1 MRDGTKAMAHELAL
15 RRAVRGQIVQRVPQC
30 FRSSFPMSPDTFVPA
45 TSLIQAINHI
55 PQGIAVFDA
64 RMRLVMSNA
73 RYNALLEL
81 PSALQKLGTPL
92 FDIALFLGDRGDLG
106 EGDPARLAI
115 ERINLLTSSPVTVTQ
130 RPGKHGQTLE
140 FHSSRLPDGGLV
152 IAFSD
157 VTARV
162 QAERALAQVN
172 HSLEGRVAERTA
184 ALTRVNMELESAR
197 AKADAANHDKTRFL
211 AAASH
216 DLLQPL
222 NAARL
227 YTSTLIERSKS
238 TGLADLAN
246 SIEASLT
253 AVEDIMSALLDI
265 SRIDSGALKPAP
277 APVAARD
284 LLKRIEVEF
293 GPMARERNIS
303 LRLVPSNA
311 AVLVDRSLVG
321 RIVQNLVSNA
331 IKYTNRGGKVLVGF
345 RRRGNRMR
353 LDVIDTGIGF
363 NKDQHRLLFAEFS
376 RLERGARMAQ
386 GLGLGLSIVQRLVTA
401 LDLTLELDSVEG
413 RGSRFSL
420 FLPLT
425 RTIRPM
431 SEPAPALA
439 EINFGTLG
447 LKVLCV
453 DNERSIIEAMEGLL
467 RHWGCDVRSALSLKQ
482 IDKEQLLEGW
492 YPDLVLMDYH
502 LDQTS
507 GLDAIEWLRHNVG
520 GHLPA
525 ALVTADRS
533 PAVRA
538 LAEERGIA
546 VVTKPV
552 KPAALRAAIS
562 GLANQARNPSPRIS

>member
-1 MRDGTKAMAHELAL
+1 
-15 RRAVRGQIVQRVPQC
+15 
-30 FRSSFPMSPDTFVPA
+30 MSPLDQDPTR
-45 TSLIQAINHI
+45 AIALAIDHI
-55 PQGIAVFDA
+55 PQGVAVFDA
-64 RMRLVMSNA
+64 GLRLVTSNQ
-73 RYNALLEL
+73 RYDSLLHL
-81 PSALQKLGTPL
+81 PADLTRPGSAL
-92 FDIALFLGDRGDLG
+92 FDIALFMAERGDLG
-106 EGDPARLAI
+106 PGDATQLAI
-115 ERINLLTSSPVTVTQ
+115 ERIKELTAAPTSVTQ
-130 RPGKHGQTLE
+130 RLGNAGQALE
-140 FHSSRLPDGGLV
+140 FHSSRLPNGGLV
-152 IAFSD
+152 VSFSD

-162 QAERALAQVN
+162 RAEQQLAQVN
-172 HSLEGRVAERTA
+172 QTLERRVEERTA
-184 ALTRVNMELESAR
+184 ALKQVNTELEAAR
-197 AKADAANHDKTRFL
+197 AKADASNHDKTRFL

-227 YTSTLIERSKS
+227 YTSTLIERAKS
-238 TGLADLAN
+238 TGFAELAN

-277 APVAARD
+277 APIQVQD
-284 LLKRIEVEF
+284 LLKKTEVEF
-293 GPMARERNIS
+293 APMARERSIS
-303 LRLVPSNA
+303 LRIVATKASVMA
-311 AVLVDRSLVG
+311 DRSLVG

-331 IKYTNRGGKVLVGF
+331 IKYTPVGGKVLVGL
-345 RRRGNRMR
+345 RKRGNRWR

-363 NKDQHRLLFAEFS
+363 NKDQHRLVFAEFS

-401 LDLTLELDSVEG
+401 LGLTLELDSREG
-413 RGSRFSL
+413 SGSRFSIY
-420 FLPLT
+420 LPAV
-425 RTIRPM
+425 RNARPA
-431 SEPAPALA
+431 SQPEVPAP
-439 EINFGTLG
+439 EPSFGTLS

-453 DNERSIIEAMEGLL
+453 DNERAILEAMEGLL
-467 RHWGCDVRSALSLKQ
+467 SHWGCEVRTALSLKQ
-482 IDKEQLLEGW
+482 IDREHLLEGW

-507 GLDAIEWLRHNVG
+507 GLDAIEWLRHNIG

-538 LAEERGIA
+538 LAEDRGIA

-552 KPAALRAAIS
+552 KPAALRATIS
-562 GLANQARNPSPRIS
+562 GLANQGGGKRSG

>member
-1 MRDGTKAMAHELAL
+1 MPAHSHDVANSLRQAL
-15 RRAVRGQIVQRVPQC
+15 
-30 FRSSFPMSPDTFVPA
+30 D
-45 TSLIQAINHI
+45 HI

-64 RMRLVMSNA
+64 GLRLLTCNS
-73 RYNALLEL
+73 RYNSLLAL
-81 PSALQKLGTPL
+81 PGALVAPGTPL
-92 FDIALFLGDRGDLG
+92 FDLALFLAERGDLG
-106 EGDPARLAI
+106 PGAAARLAI
-115 ERINLLTSSPVTVTQ
+115 ERIDVLTASQTTVTQ
-130 RPGKHGQTLE
+130 RLGPKGQTLE

-152 IAFSD
+152 ISFSD
-157 VTARV
+157 VTDRV
-162 QAERALAQVN
+162 RAERELAGMNQ
-172 HSLEGRVAERTA
+172 SLEQRVEERTA
-184 ALTRVNMELESAR
+184 ALTRVNAELESAR

-227 YTSTLIERSKS
+227 YTSTLIERAKS

-253 AVEDIMSALLDI
+253 AVEDIMGALLDI

-277 APVAARD
+277 SPVAGQD
-284 LLKRIEVEF
+284 LLKKIEVEF

-303 LRLVPSNA
+303 LRIVPCRA
-311 AVLVDRSLVG
+311 TVLVDRMLVG

-331 IKYTNRGGKVLVGF
+331 VKYTQPGGKVLVGL
-345 RRRGNRMR
+345 RRRGNRLR

-363 NKDQHRLLFAEFS
+363 NRDQHKLLFAEFS

-386 GLGLGLSIVQRLVTA
+386 GLGLGLSIVQRLVAA
-401 LDLTLELDSVEG
+401 LGLTLELDSREG

-420 FLPLT
+420 FLPAT
-425 RTIRPM
+425 RSVRAIPESST
-431 SEPAPALA
+431 APA
-439 EINFGTLG
+439 EISFGTLG

-453 DNERSIIEAMEGLL
+453 DNERAIIEAMEGLL

-482 IDKEQLLEGW
+482 IDRERLLEGW

-507 GLDAIEWLRHNVG
+507 GLDAIEWLRHNLG

-562 GLANQARNPSPRIS
+562 GLANQSRSPTKRAV

>member
-1 MRDGTKAMAHELAL
+1 
-15 RRAVRGQIVQRVPQC
+15 
-30 FRSSFPMSPDTFVPA
+30 MSPLDQDPTH
-45 TSLIQAINHI
+45 AIALAIDHI
-55 PQGIAVFDA
+55 PQGVAVFDA
-64 RMRLVMSNA
+64 GLRLVTSNQ
-73 RYNALLEL
+73 RYDSLLHL
-81 PSALQKLGTPL
+81 PADLTRPGSAL
-92 FDIALFLGDRGDLG
+92 FDIALFMAERGDLG
-106 EGDPARLAI
+106 PGDATQLAV
-115 ERINLLTSSPVTVTQ
+115 ERIKELTAAPTSVTQ
-130 RPGKHGQTLE
+130 RLGNAGQALE
-140 FHSSRLPDGGLV
+140 FHSSRLPNGGLV
-152 IAFSD
+152 VSFSD

-162 QAERALAQVN
+162 HAEQQLAQVN
-172 HSLEGRVAERTA
+172 QTLERRVEERTA
-184 ALTRVNMELESAR
+184 ALKQVNTELEAAR
-197 AKADAANHDKTRFL
+197 AKADASNHDKTRFL

-227 YTSTLIERSKS
+227 YTSTLIERAKS
-238 TGLADLAN
+238 TGFAELAN

-277 APVAARD
+277 APIQVQD
-284 LLKRIEVEF
+284 LLKKTEVEF
-293 GPMARERNIS
+293 APMARERSIS
-303 LRLVPSNA
+303 LRIVATKASVMA
-311 AVLVDRSLVG
+311 DRSLVG

-331 IKYTNRGGKVLVGF
+331 IKYTPVGGKVLVGL
-345 RRRGNRMR
+345 RKRGNRWR

-363 NKDQHRLLFAEFS
+363 NKDQHRLVFAEFS

-401 LDLTLELDSVEG
+401 LGLTLELDSREG
-413 RGSRFSL
+413 SGSRFSIY
-420 FLPLT
+420 LPAV
-425 RTIRPM
+425 RNARPA
-431 SEPAPALA
+431 SQPEVPAP
-439 EINFGTLG
+439 EPSFGTLS

-453 DNERSIIEAMEGLL
+453 DNERAILEAMEGLL
-467 RHWGCDVRSALSLKQ
+467 SHWGCEVRTALSLKQ
-482 IDKEQLLEGW
+482 IDREHLLEGW

-507 GLDAIEWLRHNVG
+507 GLDAIEWLRHNIG

-538 LAEERGIA
+538 LAEDRGIA

-552 KPAALRAAIS
+552 KPAALRATIS
-562 GLANQARNPSPRIS
+562 GLANQGGGKRSG

>member
-1 MRDGTKAMAHELAL
+1 MSAHKHDAASGLRQAL
-15 RRAVRGQIVQRVPQC
+15 
-30 FRSSFPMSPDTFVPA
+30 D
-45 TSLIQAINHI
+45 HI

-64 RMRLVMSNA
+64 GLHLTTSNS
-73 RYNALLEL
+73 RYNTLLAL
-81 PSALQKLGTPL
+81 PAALTKPGTPL
-92 FDIALFLGDRGDLG
+92 FDIALFLGDRGDFG
-106 EGDPARLAI
+106 PGDAARLAI
-115 ERINLLTSSPVTVTQ
+115 ERINLLTASPTTVTQ
-130 RPGKHGQTLE
+130 RLGNAGQTLE

-152 IAFSD
+152 ISFSD

-162 QAERALAQVN
+162 RAEQELEGMNQ
-172 HSLEGRVAERTA
+172 SLEERVDERTA
-184 ALTRVNMELESAR
+184 ALTRVNAELESAR

-227 YTSTLIERSKS
+227 YTSTLIERAKS

-253 AVEDIMSALLDI
+253 AVEDIMGALLDI

-277 APVAARD
+277 APVAGRD
-284 LLKRIEVEF
+284 LLKKIEVEF

-303 LRLVPSNA
+303 LKIVDTDAS
-311 AVLVDRSLVG
+311 VLVDRMLVG

-331 IKYTNRGGKVLVGF
+331 VKYTQPGGRVLVGL

-401 LDLTLELDSVEG
+401 LGLTLELDSREG

-420 FLPLT
+420 FLPAT
-425 RTIRPM
+425 RNIRATQEA
-431 SEPAPALA
+431 SIAPAEA
-439 EINFGTLG
+439 SFGVLD

-453 DNERSIIEAMEGLL
+453 DNERAIIEAMEGLL

-482 IDKEQLLEGW
+482 IDRERLLEGW

-507 GLDAIEWLRHNVG
+507 GLDAIEWLRHNLG

-533 PAVRA
+533 PAVRT

-562 GLANQARNPSPRIS
+562 GLANQSRSPAKRAG

>member
-1 MRDGTKAMAHELAL
+1 MPRHQSDATASL
-15 RRAVRGQIVQRVPQC
+15 R
-30 FRSSFPMSPDTFVPA
+30 
-45 TSLIQAINHI
+45 QAIEHI

-64 RMRLVMSNA
+64 GLRLTTSNG
-73 RYNALLEL
+73 RYNTLLSLPEEL
-81 PSALQKLGTPL
+81 VRPGTPL
-92 FDIALFLGDRGDLG
+92 FDIALYLGDRGDLG
-106 EGDPARLAI
+106 PGDAARLAI
-115 ERINLLTSSPVTVTQ
+115 ERINLLTSSPTTVTQ
-130 RPGKHGQTLE
+130 RLGDTGQTLE

-152 IAFSD
+152 ICFSD

-162 QAERALAQVN
+162 RAERELERMNQ
-172 HSLEGRVAERTA
+172 SLEGRVEERTA
-184 ALTRVNMELESAR
+184 TLTRVNAELESAR

-227 YTSTLIERSKS
+227 YTSTLIERAKL

-265 SRIDSGALKPAP
+265 SRIDSGALRPAP

-284 LLKRIEVEF
+284 LLKKVEVEF
-293 GPMARERNIS
+293 GPMARERGIS
-303 LRLVPSNA
+303 LRIVGTDA
-311 AVLVDRSLVG
+311 TVLADRMLVG
-321 RIVQNLVSNA
+321 RIIQNLASNA
-331 IKYTNRGGKVLVGF
+331 IKYTPSGGKVLVGF
-345 RRRGNRMR
+345 RRRGTRLR
-353 LDVIDTGIGF
+353 LDVIDSGIGF
-363 NKDQHRLLFAEFS
+363 NRDQHRLVFAEFS

-401 LDLTLELDSVEG
+401 LGLTLELDSVEG

-420 FLPLT
+420 FLPAT
-425 RTIRPM
+425 RSVRA
-431 SEPAPALA
+431 APEA
-439 EINFGTLG
+439 EAATAEVSFGMAG

-453 DNERSIIEAMEGLL
+453 DNERAILEAMEGLL
-467 RHWGCDVRSALSLKQ
+467 GHWGCDVRSALSLKQ
-482 IDKEQLLEGW
+482 IDKEHLLEGW

-507 GLDAIEWLRHNVG
+507 GLDAIEWLRHNLG

-538 LAEERGIA
+538 LAEDRGIA

-552 KPAALRAAIS
+552 KPAALRATIS
-562 GLANQARNPSPRIS
+562 GLAGQGGRSVKRAG

>member
-1 MRDGTKAMAHELAL
+1 MPRHSSEATDSIRE
-15 RRAVRGQIVQRVPQC
+15 AV
-30 FRSSFPMSPDTFVPA
+30 D
-45 TSLIQAINHI
+45 HI

-64 RMRLVMSNA
+64 GLRLVTSNA
-73 RYNALLEL
+73 RYNTLLAL
-81 PSALQKLGTPL
+81 PSDLTRPATPL

-106 EGDPARLAI
+106 PGDAARLAL
-115 ERINLLTSSPVTVTQ
+115 ERINVLTAAPNTVT
-130 RPGKHGQTLE
+130 RRLTKAGQMLE
-140 FHSSRLPDGGLV
+140 FNSARLPNGGLV
-152 IAFSD
+152 VSFSD
-157 VTARV
+157 VTAQV
-162 QAERALAQVN
+162 DAERALERMN
-172 HSLEGRVAERTA
+172 LSLEKRVEDRTA
-184 ALTRVNMELESAR
+184 ALTRVNSELESAR

-265 SRIDSGALKPAP
+265 SRIDSGAVKPTPTA
-277 APVAARD
+277 VAGRD
-284 LLKRIEVEF
+284 MLRKIEVEF
-293 GPMARERNIS
+293 GPMARERKIS
-303 LRLVPSNA
+303 LRIMPSA
-311 AVLVDRSLVG
+311 ASVMVDRMLVG

-331 IKYTNRGGKVLVGF
+331 IKYTKPGGKVLVGL
-345 RRRGNRMR
+345 RKRGSRIR

-363 NKDQHRLLFAEFS
+363 NRDQHRLLFAEFS
-376 RLERGARMAQ
+376 RLDRGARMAQ
-386 GLGLGLSIVQRLVTA
+386 GLGLGLSIVQRLVST
-401 LDLTLELDSVEG
+401 LDLTLELESIEG

-420 FLPLT
+420 FLPAAK
-425 RTIRPM
+425 TIPM
-431 SEPAPALA
+431 QAPNAISTV
-439 EINFGTLG
+439 ETNIGTLD
-447 LKVLCV
+447 LNVLCV
-453 DNERSIIEAMEGLL
+453 DNEHEILEAMEGLL
-467 RHWGCDVRSALSLKQ
+467 TQWGCEVRTALSLKQ
-482 IDKEQLLEGW
+482 IDRERLLEGW

-507 GLDAIEWLRHNVG
+507 GLDAIEWLRHNLG
-520 GHLPA
+520 AHLPA

-533 PAVRA
+533 PAVRT

-552 KPAALRAAIS
+552 RPAALRAAIS
-562 GLANQARNPSPRIS
+562 GLANQSGHTPRRAG

>member
-1 MRDGTKAMAHELAL
+1 MPAHKSDAAMSL
-15 RRAVRGQIVQRVPQC
+15 R
-30 FRSSFPMSPDTFVPA
+30 
-45 TSLIQAINHI
+45 QAMDHI

-64 RMRLVMSNA
+64 ALRLVTSNS
-73 RYNALLEL
+73 RYNTLLAL
-81 PSALQKLGTPL
+81 PPALVKPGTPL

-106 EGDPARLAI
+106 TGDAARLAI
-115 ERINLLTSSPVTVTQ
+115 ERINLLTASPTTVTQ
-130 RPGKHGQTLE
+130 RLGNAGQTLE
-140 FHSSRLPDGGLV
+140 FHSSRLPDGGLA
-152 IAFSD
+152 ISFSD

-162 QAERALAQVN
+162 RAERELAGMNQ
-172 HSLEGRVAERTA
+172 SLEQRVEERTA
-184 ALTRVNMELESAR
+184 ALTRVNAELESAR

-227 YTSTLIERSKS
+227 YTSTLIERAKS

-253 AVEDIMSALLDI
+253 AVEDIMGALLDI
-265 SRIDSGALKPAP
+265 SRIDSGALKPVS
-277 APVAARD
+277 APVAGRD
-284 LLKRIEVEF
+284 LLKKIEVEF
-293 GPMARERNIS
+293 GPLARERNIS
-303 LRLVPSNA
+303 LRIVA
-311 AVLVDRSLVG
+311 TDATVLVDRTLVG

-331 IKYTNRGGKVLVGF
+331 IKYTQPGGKVLVGL
-345 RRRGNRMR
+345 RRRGSRIR

-401 LDLTLELDSVEG
+401 LGLTLELDSKEG

-420 FLPLT
+420 FLPAT
-425 RTIRPM
+425 RTIRATQ
-431 SEPAPALA
+431 EIAPAPP
-439 EINFGTLG
+439 EISFGTLG

-453 DNERSIIEAMEGLL
+453 DNERAIIEAMEGLL

-482 IDKEQLLEGW
+482 IDRERLLEGW

-507 GLDAIEWLRHNVG
+507 GLDAIEWLRHNLG

-562 GLANQARNPSPRIS
+562 GLANQSRSPAKRAG

>member
-1 MRDGTKAMAHELAL
+1 MVLPYSDASDRLL
-15 RRAVRGQIVQRVPQC
+15 R
-30 FRSSFPMSPDTFVPA
+30 
-45 TSLIQAINHI
+45 AIDYL
-55 PQGIAVFDA
+55 PQGIAVFDEA
-64 RMRLVMSNA
+64 LRLVISNG
-73 RYNALLEL
+73 RYQDLLALPDEL
-81 PSALQKLGTPL
+81 VKPGTAL
-92 FDIALFLGDRGDLG
+92 FDMVLFMGDRGDLG
-106 EGDPARLAI
+106 LGDAERLASK
-115 ERINLLTSSPVTVTQ
+115 RIDMLTAAPTTVTQ
-130 RPGKHGQTLE
+130 FIGDAGQALE
-140 FHSSRLPDGGLV
+140 FQSSRLPNGGLV
-152 IAFSD
+152 ISFSD
-157 VTARV
+157 VTQRV
-162 QAERALAQVN
+162 QAERALERMNQ
-172 HSLEGRVAERTA
+172 SLEERVEERTA
-184 ALTRVNMELESAR
+184 ALTRVNAELESAR

-227 YTSTLIERSKS
+227 YTSTLIERAKL
-238 TGLADLAN
+238 TGLSDLAN

-253 AVEDIMSALLDI
+253 AVEEIMSALLDI

-284 LLKRIEVEF
+284 LLKKMEVEF
-293 GPMARERNIS
+293 SPLARERNIA
-303 LRLVPSNA
+303 LTIMDTDA
-311 AVLVDRSLVG
+311 AVLVDKALVG

-331 IKYTNRGGKVLVGF
+331 IKYTLPGGRVLVGI
-345 RRRGNRMR
+345 RRRGSRMR

-401 LDLTLELDSVEG
+401 LGLTLELDSREG
-413 RGSRFSL
+413 GGSRFSL
-420 FLPLT
+420 FLPAA
-425 RTIRPM
+425 RTLRKASDSGPVQ
-431 SEPAPALA
+431 SETGVGVLDY
-439 EINFGTLG
+439 
-447 LKVLCV
+447 KVLCV
-453 DNERSIIEAMEGLL
+453 DNERAILEAMEGLL
-467 RHWGCDVRSALSLKQ
+467 RHWGCDVRTALSLKQ
-482 IDKEQLLEGW
+482 IDRERLLEGW

-507 GLDAIEWLRHNVG
+507 GLDAIEWLRHNLG

-562 GLANQARNPSPRIS
+562 GLANQSRSPTKRAS

>member
-1 MRDGTKAMAHELAL
+1 MPPPTSNPAASL
-15 RRAVRGQIVQRVPQC
+15 R
-30 FRSSFPMSPDTFVPA
+30 
-45 TSLIQAINHI
+45 QAIDHI

-64 RMRLVMSNA
+64 VLHLVTSNA
-73 RYNALLEL
+73 RYNTLLEL
-81 PSALQKLGTPL
+81 PEALVKPGTPL
-92 FDIALFLGDRGDLG
+92 FDIALFLGDRGDFG
-106 EGDPARLAI
+106 EGDAARLAI
-115 ERINLLTSSPVTVTQ
+115 ERINLLTSLPVTITQ
-130 RPGKHGQTLE
+130 RRGNGGQTLE

-152 IAFSD
+152 ISFAD

-162 QAERALAQVN
+162 NAERELERMNQ
-172 HSLEGRVAERTA
+172 SLEERVKERTA
-184 ALTRVNMELESAR
+184 ALTQVNAELESAR

-227 YTSTLIERSKS
+227 YTSTLIERAKS

-284 LLKRIEVEF
+284 LLKKIEVEF

-303 LRLVPSNA
+303 LRIVA
-311 AVLVDRSLVG
+311 TDATVLVDRTLVG

-331 IKYTNRGGKVLVGF
+331 IKYTMPGGKVLVGL
-345 RRRGNRMR
+345 RRRGSRMR

-386 GLGLGLSIVQRLVTA
+386 GLGLGLSIVQRLVAA
-401 LDLTLELDSVEG
+401 LGLTLELDSTEG

-420 FLPLT
+420 FLPAT
-425 RTIRPM
+425 RTIRAAP
-431 SEPAPALA
+431 EVGPAPA
-439 EINFGTLG
+439 EISFGTLG

-453 DNERSIIEAMEGLL
+453 DNERAILEAMEGLL
-467 RHWGCDVRSALSLKQ
+467 SHWGCDVRTALSLKQ
-482 IDKEQLLEGW
+482 IDRERLLEGW

-507 GLDAIEWLRHNVG
+507 GLDAIEWLRHNLG

-562 GLANQARNPSPRIS
+562 GLANQSRSPTKRAS

>member
-1 MRDGTKAMAHELAL
+1 MPPPTSDAAASL
-15 RRAVRGQIVQRVPQC
+15 R
-30 FRSSFPMSPDTFVPA
+30 
-45 TSLIQAINHI
+45 QAIDHI

-64 RMRLVMSNA
+64 TLRLVTSNA
-73 RYNALLEL
+73 RYNTLLEL
-81 PSALQKLGTPL
+81 PEALVKPGTPL
-92 FDIALFLGDRGDLG
+92 FDIALFLGDRGDFG
-106 EGDPARLAI
+106 EGDAARLAI
-115 ERINLLTSSPVTVTQ
+115 ERINLLTSLPVTITQ
-130 RPGKHGQTLE
+130 RRGNGGQTLE

-152 IAFSD
+152 ISFVD

-162 QAERALAQVN
+162 NAERELERMNQ
-172 HSLEGRVAERTA
+172 SLEERVRERTA
-184 ALTRVNMELESAR
+184 ALTQVNAELESAR

-227 YTSTLIERSKS
+227 YTSTLIERAKS

-284 LLKRIEVEF
+284 LLKKIEVEF

-303 LRLVPSNA
+303 LRIVATDS
-311 AVLVDRSLVG
+311 AVLVDRTLVG

-331 IKYTNRGGKVLVGF
+331 IKYTMPGGKVLVGF
-345 RRRGNRMR
+345 RRRGSRMR

-386 GLGLGLSIVQRLVTA
+386 GLGLGLSIVQRLVAA
-401 LDLTLELDSVEG
+401 LGLTLELDSTEG

-420 FLPLT
+420 FLPVT
-425 RTIRPM
+425 KTIRAAP
-431 SEPAPALA
+431 EVGPAPA
-439 EINFGTLG
+439 EISFGTLG

-453 DNERSIIEAMEGLL
+453 DNERAILEAMEGLL
-467 RHWGCDVRSALSLKQ
+467 SHWGCDVRTALSLKQ
-482 IDKEQLLEGW
+482 IDRERLLEGW

-507 GLDAIEWLRHNVG
+507 GLDAIEWLRHNLG

-562 GLANQARNPSPRIS
+562 GLANQSRSPAKRAS

>member
-1 MRDGTKAMAHELAL
+1 MA
-15 RRAVRGQIVQRVPQC
+15 
-30 FRSSFPMSPDTFVPA
+30 PA
-45 TSLIQAINHI
+45 KNDAETSLRQAIDHI

-64 RMRLVMSNA
+64 RLRLVTSNA
-73 RYNALLEL
+73 RYNSLLEL
-81 PSALQKLGTPL
+81 PAALRKLGTPL

-106 EGDPARLAI
+106 EGDAARLAI
-115 ERINLLTSSPVTVTQ
+115 ERINLLTSSPITVTQ
-130 RPGKHGQTLE
+130 RRGNGGQTLE

-152 IAFSD
+152 IAFAD

-162 QAERALAQVN
+162 RAERAFEQVN
-172 HSLEGRVAERTA
+172 LSLEARVAERTA
-184 ALTRVNMELESAR
+184 ALTRVNAELESAR

-227 YTSTLIERSKS
+227 YTSTLIERAKS

-293 GPMARERNIS
+293 GPMARERNIT
-303 LRLVPSNA
+303 LRIVSSTA
-311 AVLVDRSLVG
+311 SVVVDRSLVG

-331 IKYTNRGGKVLVGF
+331 IKYTNRGGKVLVGL

-386 GLGLGLSIVQRLVTA
+386 GLGLGLSIVQRLVAA
-401 LDLTLELDSVEG
+401 LGLTLELDSMEG

-425 RTIRPM
+425 RTIRP
-431 SEPAPALA
+431 SAEPSPAPADSH
-439 EINFGTLG
+439 FGTQG

-453 DNERSIIEAMEGLL
+453 DNERAIIEAMEGLL
-467 RHWGCDVRSALSLKQ
+467 THWGCDVRSALSLKQ

-507 GLDAIEWLRHNVG
+507 GLDAIEWLRHNLG

-562 GLANQARNPSPRIS
+562 GLANQARSPASLRIG

>member
-1 MRDGTKAMAHELAL
+1 MPLHPEDPATAL
-15 RRAVRGQIVQRVPQC
+15 R
-30 FRSSFPMSPDTFVPA
+30 
-45 TSLIQAINHI
+45 LAINHI

-64 RMRLVMSNA
+64 GLRLVTSNT
-73 RYNALLEL
+73 RYNDLLDL
-81 PSALQKLGTPL
+81 PADLTRPGTAL
-92 FDIALFLGDRGDLG
+92 FDLALFMAERGDLG
-106 EGDPARLAI
+106 EGDAARLAI
-115 ERINLLTSSPVTVTQ
+115 ERINLLTSAPTTISQ
-130 RPGKHGQTLE
+130 RRGGVGQTLE
-140 FHSSRLPDGGLV
+140 FHSSRLPNGGLV
-152 IAFSD
+152 ISFAD
-157 VTARV
+157 VTDRSL
-162 QAERALAQVN
+162 AETQVAQVN
-172 HSLEGRVAERTA
+172 QTLERRVEERTA
-184 ALTRVNMELESAR
+184 ALQLVNAELEQAR
-197 AKADAANHDKTRFL
+197 AKADAANNDKTRFL

-227 YTSTLIERSKS
+227 YTSTLIERAKS
-238 TGLADLAN
+238 TAFADLAN

-277 APVAARD
+277 TVVGTQD
-284 LLKRIEVEF
+284 LLKKIEVEF
-293 GPMARERNIS
+293 APMARERSIS
-303 LRLVPSNA
+303 LRIVASRSAILADRTLVS
-311 AVLVDRSLVG
+311 

-331 IKYTNRGGKVLVGF
+331 IKYTPSGGKVLVGV
-345 RRRGNRMR
+345 RRRGNRLR
-353 LDVIDTGIGF
+353 LDVVDTGIGF
-363 NKDQHRLLFAEFS
+363 NRDQHRLVFAEFS

-386 GLGLGLSIVQRLVTA
+386 GLGLGLSIVQRLVAA
-401 LDLTLELDSVEG
+401 LGLTLELDSVEG

-420 FLPLT
+420 YLPIQRNARLGAT
-425 RTIRPM
+425 GGNTGA
-431 SEPAPALA
+431 EPVV
-439 EINFGTLG
+439 GTLN

-453 DNERSIIEAMEGLL
+453 DNERAILEAMEGLL
-467 RHWGCDVRSALSLKQ
+467 THWGCEVRTALSLKQ
-482 IDKEQLLEGW
+482 IDRERLLEGW

-533 PAVRA
+533 PAVRT
-538 LAEERGIA
+538 LAEDRGIA

-562 GLANQARNPSPRIS
+562 GLANQSSGAQRPG

>member
-1 MRDGTKAMAHELAL
+1 MQAHRDEATAGL
-15 RRAVRGQIVQRVPQC
+15 RN
-30 FRSSFPMSPDTFVPA
+30 
-45 TSLIQAINHI
+45 AIDHI

-64 RMRLVMSNA
+64 GLRLVTSNSI
-73 RYNALLEL
+73 YNTLLTLPEALIK
-81 PSALQKLGTPL
+81 PGTPL
-92 FDIALFLGDRGDLG
+92 FDIALFMGDRGDFG
-106 EGDPARLAI
+106 AGDAARLAI
-115 ERINLLTSSPVTVTQ
+115 ERINLLTAAPTTVTQ
-130 RPGKHGQTLE
+130 RLGSGGQTLE
-140 FHSSRLPDGGLV
+140 CHSSRLPNGGLV
-152 IAFSD
+152 ISFSN
-157 VTARV
+157 VTDKVR
-162 QAERALAQVN
+162 AEQELERMNQ
-172 HSLEGRVAERTA
+172 SLEERVAERTA
-184 ALTRVNMELESAR
+184 ALTRVNAELESAR

-253 AVEDIMSALLDI
+253 AVEDIMGALLDI
-265 SRIDSGALKPAP
+265 SRIDSGALKPVL
-277 APVAARD
+277 APVAGRD
-284 LLKRIEVEF
+284 ILKKIEVEF
-293 GPMARERNIS
+293 GPMARERRIS
-303 LRLVPSNA
+303 LRIVA
-311 AVLVDRSLVG
+311 TDATVMVDRALVG

-331 IKYTNRGGKVLVGF
+331 IKYTPTGGKVLVGF
-345 RRRGNRMR
+345 RRRGSRMR

-363 NKDQHRLLFAEFS
+363 NKDQHRLLFAEFA

-401 LDLTLELDSVEG
+401 MGLTLELDSNEG
-413 RGSRFSL
+413 SGSRFSL
-420 FLPLT
+420 FLTAT
-425 RTIRPM
+425 RTIRAAAEA
-431 SEPAPALA
+431 EPAPA
-439 EINFGTLG
+439 ESSFGTQG

-453 DNERSIIEAMEGLL
+453 DNETAIIEAMEGLL

-482 IDKEQLLEGW
+482 IDRERLLEGW

-507 GLDAIEWLRHNVG
+507 GLDAIEWLRHNLG

-538 LAEERGIA
+538 LAEDRGIA
-546 VVTKPV
+546 VVNKPV

-562 GLANQARNPSPRIS
+562 GLANQSRSPAKRAV

>member
-1 MRDGTKAMAHELAL
+1 MQAPAAEA
-15 RRAVRGQIVQRVPQC
+15 
-30 FRSSFPMSPDTFVPA
+30 A
-45 TSLIQAINHI
+45 TSLRQAIDHL
-55 PQGIAVFDA
+55 PQGIAIFDA
-64 RMRLVMSNA
+64 TLRLVTCNR
-73 RYNALLEL
+73 RYIDLLALPE
-81 PSALQKLGTPL
+81 SAGAPGTLL
-92 FDIALFLGDRGDLG
+92 FDIALRLAARGDFG
-106 EGDPARLAI
+106 PGDSTRLAV
-115 ERINLLTSSPVTVTQ
+115 ERIDLLTSSDRTVTQ
-130 RPGKHGQTLE
+130 RLGHSGQTLE

-152 IAFSD
+152 ISTSD
-157 VTARV
+157 VTARAH
-162 QAERALAQVN
+162 AERELERVN
-172 HSLEGRVAERTA
+172 QTLEGRVAERTA
-184 ALTRVNMELESAR
+184 ALTRVNAELEIAR

-227 YTSTLIERSKS
+227 YTSTLIERAKS
-238 TGLADLAN
+238 TGLAELAN

-265 SRIDSGALKPAP
+265 SRIDSGALRPAP
-277 APVAARD
+277 APVTARD
-284 LLKRIEVEF
+284 FLRKIEVEF
-293 GPMARERNIS
+293 APMARERNIS
-303 LRLVPSNA
+303 LRIVPSGQTLLA
-311 AVLVDRSLVG
+311 DRTLVG

-331 IKYTNRGGKVLVGF
+331 IKYTAPGGKVLVGL
-345 RRRGNRMR
+345 RRRGARVR
-353 LDVIDTGIGF
+353 IDIVDTGIGF
-363 NKDQHRLLFAEFS
+363 NRDQHRLVFAEFS

-401 LDLTLELDSVEG
+401 LGLTLELDSVEG
-413 RGSRFSL
+413 CGSRFSL
-420 FLPLT
+420 YLPVT
-425 RTIRPM
+425 RPVRASSDVSSPAAEAGFGM
-431 SEPAPALA
+431 S
-439 EINFGTLG
+439 G

-453 DNERSIIEAMEGLL
+453 DNERAILEAMEGLL
-467 RHWGCDVRSALSLKQ
+467 GHWGCEVRSALSLKQ
-482 IDKEQLLEGW
+482 IDRERLLEGW

-507 GLDAIEWLRHNVG
+507 GLDAIEWLRHNLG

-538 LAEERGIA
+538 LAEERGIT

-562 GLANQARNPSPRIS
+562 GLASQSGRQVRRTG

>member
-1 MRDGTKAMAHELAL
+1 MSSPTSNPAASL
-15 RRAVRGQIVQRVPQC
+15 R
-30 FRSSFPMSPDTFVPA
+30 
-45 TSLIQAINHI
+45 QAIDHI

-64 RMRLVMSNA
+64 ALHLVTSNA
-73 RYNALLEL
+73 RYNTLLEL
-81 PSALQKLGTPL
+81 PEALVKPGTPL
-92 FDIALFLGDRGDLG
+92 FDIALFLGDRGDFG
-106 EGDPARLAI
+106 EGDAARLAI
-115 ERINLLTSSPVTVTQ
+115 ERINLLTSLPVTITQ
-130 RPGKHGQTLE
+130 RLGNGGQTLE

-152 IAFSD
+152 ISFAD

-162 QAERALAQVN
+162 NAERELERMNQ
-172 HSLEGRVAERTA
+172 SLEERVKERTA
-184 ALTRVNMELESAR
+184 ALTQVNAELESAR

-227 YTSTLIERSKS
+227 YTSTLIERAKS

-284 LLKRIEVEF
+284 LLKKIEVEF

-303 LRLVPSNA
+303 LRIVATDST
-311 AVLVDRSLVG
+311 VLVDRTLVG

-331 IKYTNRGGKVLVGF
+331 IKYTMPGGKVLVGL
-345 RRRGNRMR
+345 RRRGSRMR

-386 GLGLGLSIVQRLVTA
+386 GLGLGLSIVQRLVAA
-401 LDLTLELDSVEG
+401 LGLTLELDSTEG

-420 FLPLT
+420 FLPAT
-425 RTIRPM
+425 RTIRAAP
-431 SEPAPALA
+431 EVGPAPA
-439 EINFGTLG
+439 EISFGTLG

-453 DNERSIIEAMEGLL
+453 DNERAILEAMEGLL
-467 RHWGCDVRSALSLKQ
+467 SHWGCDVRTALSLKQ
-482 IDKEQLLEGW
+482 IDRERLLEGW

-507 GLDAIEWLRHNVG
+507 GLDAIEWLRHNLG

-562 GLANQARNPSPRIS
+562 GLANQSRSPTKRAS

>member
-1 MRDGTKAMAHELAL
+1 MAPVKSETEASL
-15 RRAVRGQIVQRVPQC
+15 R
-30 FRSSFPMSPDTFVPA
+30 
-45 TSLIQAINHI
+45 QAIDHI

-64 RMRLVMSNA
+64 RLRLVTSNA
-73 RYNALLEL
+73 RYNSLLKL
-81 PSALQKLGTPL
+81 PAALQKRGTPL

-106 EGDPARLAI
+106 EGDAARLAI
-115 ERINLLTSSPVTVTQ
+115 ERINMLTSSPVTVTQ
-130 RPGKHGQTLE
+130 RRGNGGQALE

-152 IAFSD
+152 IAFAD

-162 QAERALAQVN
+162 QAERAFEQVN
-172 HSLEGRVAERTA
+172 LSLEARVAERTA
-184 ALTRVNMELESAR
+184 ALTRVNAELESAR

-216 DLLQPL
+216 DLLQPH

-227 YTSTLIERSKS
+227 YTSTLIERAKS

-246 SIEASLT
+246 SIEATLT

-277 APVAARD
+277 VPVAARD

-293 GPMARERNIS
+293 GPMARERDIT
-303 LRLVPSNA
+303 LRIVASTSS
-311 AVLVDRSLVG
+311 VLVDRSLVG

-331 IKYTNRGGKVLVGF
+331 IKYTHRGGKVLVGL
-345 RRRGNRMR
+345 RRRGNRLR

-401 LDLTLELDSVEG
+401 LGLTLELESVEG

-425 RTIRPM
+425 RTMKPSQEQI
-431 SEPAPALA
+431 PAPA
-439 EINFGTLG
+439 ESHFGTRG
-447 LKVLCV
+447 LKILCV
-453 DNERSIIEAMEGLL
+453 DNERAIIEAMEGLL
-467 RHWGCDVRSALSLKQ
+467 THWGCDVRSALSLKQ

-507 GLDAIEWLRHNVG
+507 GLDAIEWLRHNLG

-533 PAVRA
+533 PAVRT

-546 VVTKPV
+546 VGTKPV

-562 GLANQARNPSPRIS
+562 GLANQARSPARTG